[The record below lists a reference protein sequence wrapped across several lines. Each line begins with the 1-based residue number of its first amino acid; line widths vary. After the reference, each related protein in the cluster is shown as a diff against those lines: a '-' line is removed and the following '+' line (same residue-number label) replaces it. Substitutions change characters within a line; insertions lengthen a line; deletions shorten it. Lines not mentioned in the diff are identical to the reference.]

1 VNGSS
6 NGNCD
11 RVKQVQLFFFQVI
24 IKLAITE
31 RGCWVAYFFSFLANA
46 TLCQTKKNNKE
57 MTILLSSAVTNK
69 VSVTSV
75 SNVRRRY
82 IGSARVIH
90 SFTTEFCTKRQENT
104 YLSGCVDI
112 VQTAILDAANT
123 SVMLGLQNNRE
134 KKGRRN
140 SSSYATRQ
148 RNDRARMYVTHYE
161 ASEPKHRMR
170 RYKSLLQV
178 EMCIAFE

>member
-1 VNGSS
+1 
-6 NGNCD
+6 
-11 RVKQVQLFFFQVI
+11 
-24 IKLAITE
+24 
-31 RGCWVAYFFSFLANA
+31 
-46 TLCQTKKNNKE
+46 

-178 EMCIAFE
+178 EMCIAFEWVTDNRASSTSASPFFENSRRANHVTARNSQIRMFPWANTCRPTTYRGY